1 MRKSLVSCLIFW
13 LMIPGLLKAQDAAE
27 VFWLR
32 TDALFAKIEIKD
44 KDKKLLFS
52 GPEFV
57 SQTKARWKQIPA
69 LAGKEKNTDAI
80 IEKMLGRRLK
90 PYEHVAP
97 FLRTLLNFASK
108 NGEEGR
114 VDDFLQSVS
123 YLLDQAGSPRIN
135 EYFSIVDGIL
145 SDSIISSYKS
155 VTWKVSRPSFEIRNH
170 PAPEFIFNTTDLRC
184 INGNSVRTL
193 RETSGRLEPF
203 TRAWQGQKGSLD
215 WVVAG
220 KRNDSIR
227 IELRH
232 YQLYLQGTDFVA
244 DSARLIHIKFFPE
257 GVEGRFEDNF
267 RQGGR
272 PGLPRFETYKK
283 NLKIPGISQ
292 RVEYKGGLLLEGKE
306 ITGIGSPGW
315 PAVVTLRAPDGKSVS
330 LRAQR
335 FFFTYPNISA
345 KDAFASIHYG
355 NDSIYHPAI
364 SCVFDEKNQILS
376 LYQGNSV
383 LAEMPF
389 YSSFHKAELQTN
401 TLLWPVTDTLMVFR
415 KGTGLVRENDAM
427 FISEDYFRGDDY
439 SKVQS
444 IDPVNPLKA
453 LYDFSRSFRK
463 PKFNLREYAASLNQ
477 NPDQVRAQMLRLA
490 ALGFLIYEFDTET
503 IILKDKLF
511 HWVDSNNGKKD
522 YDNLFI
528 FSEKADTN
536 GLLNL
541 RNLDLLIFN
550 VKGVLLSDSQKV
562 YITPYNQR
570 LTLKENRNISY
581 SGRAKAGFFD
591 FYSVNRNLFVY
602 NDFQLSLPEI
612 DSIQFQAIDPAK
624 SKQNKPSL
632 VRIESQIEKASGVL
646 QIDHPSNK
654 SGRKNLKIPYPIFK
668 SLKPSYVFYDRK
680 GRFKK
685 KYNRA
690 GFYYQLDPFT
700 LTSLDYFI
708 TDSLNLKGTFY
719 SDQIFQPLRK
729 PLSIRPD
736 YSLGL
741 DVYTPRSG
749 ENIFLREGKGKGRF
763 AGRLDLS
770 HQGFRG
776 DGWFEYLTSI
786 SLTDT
791 LNRADTT
798 DFLFFPDQA
807 LGQVLAF
814 NLPEARKPVE
824 YPQVSGRRIREDW
837 RPYADLM
844 ILKSQKYPF
853 DMYKG
858 IMRFE
863 GNLILK
869 PDGMDGQGDASF
881 DQARLSSLAYT
892 FGATVMKADSA
903 NFTLRTP
910 DDKNIALKA
919 VNYDTEVDFE
929 ASKATFLA
937 QKQARVDFPA
947 FDFTSNHSRF
957 DWDIKKRTLAL
968 SSPGFEA
975 DRDEMFRLPLP
986 ELINRYEANTLHGPY
1001 FLATRPALD
1010 SLHFM
1015 AFSADYDL
1023 KTNILTAKEVP
1034 FLHAADALFLL
1045 PNRSIT
1051 LQPEFKPISI
1061 ENGRMVTKNQDIIF
1075 SFEQT
1080 NGKIFT
1086 GKKFK
1091 LSGALHFNGGKK
1103 ADDLIFF
1110 NNIEN
1115 SASGTYTVASAQIAD
1130 TSSFQ
1135 FNPWFDFYGETR
1147 FDSRRAYLRFNGFY
1161 QLTGETCA
1169 GKPYP
1174 PIQTDTLQQAG
1185 QIALPFAPLLF
1196 GGGGKNIVSGLW
1208 MSRQGGSFYGRFLG
1222 SPRDQRDEA
1231 VFSTRG
1237 IIRYNETQ
1245 NRYEAG
1251 SLNVLSKPGTQ
1262 GNFLSFNP
1270 SSCALEMKGRFNF
1283 RPLFAPE
1290 VNIQTT
1296 GSAWYFLKNDSLSSQ
1311 LLLALNF
1318 PFTDKAWKA
1327 METDLLA
1334 YDNPRISIENGRY
1347 RNQLIDLVGEN
1358 NYEILV
1364 TDLENPK
1371 SRAKEVLNAK
1381 LVLSDINFTWD
1392 SVNQVFNS
1400 SGYLTLLYL
1409 DGVFIGR
1416 VMKGYVQLSK
1426 KANAREDQLR
1436 ILLRPDDDYYYFF
1449 DLGRGNVLRIYSSS
1463 KEFTD
1468 QVVAAKDEFNSQME
1482 KANTDKRWPPFR
1494 LAPVTRAEAI
1504 TFRAE
1509 MEKINLY
1516 RKY

>member
-1 MRKSLVSCLIFW
+1 MRKSLVSYLILW
-13 LMIPGLLKAQDAAE
+13 LVIPGIVNAQDAAE
-27 VFWLR
+27 IFWLR
-32 TDALFAKIEIKD
+32 TDALFAKIEIRD
-44 KDKKLLFS
+44 KDKKVVFS

-57 SQTKARWKQIPA
+57 GQTKARWKQIPA
-69 LAGKEKNTDAI
+69 LAGKEKNTDAL

-97 FLRTLLNFASK
+97 FLRTLLNYASK

-114 VDDFLQSVS
+114 VDAFLQSVS
-123 YLLDQAGSPRIN
+123 YLLDQPGTPRVN
-135 EYFSIVDGIL
+135 EYFSIIDGIL
-145 SDSIISSYKS
+145 SDSVLSVYKS
-155 VTWKVSRPSFEIRNH
+155 VTWMVSQPSFEIRNN
-170 PAPEFIFNTTDLRC
+170 PGPEFLFSTTDLQC
-184 INGNSVRTL
+184 IVGNSRRTIH
-193 RETSGRLEPF
+193 ETSGRLDPF
-203 TRAWQGQKGSLD
+203 TRAWKGQNGRVD
-215 WVVAG
+215 WMVAG
-220 KRNDSIR
+220 KRNDSIH
-227 IELRH
+227 IELTR

-257 GVEGRFEDNF
+257 GVEGRYEDNF

-292 RVEYKGGLLLEGKE
+292 RVEYQGGLLLEGKE
-306 ITGIGSPGW
+306 ITGVGSPGS
-315 PAVVTLRAPDGKSVS
+315 PALITLRAPDGKSVS

-335 FFFTYPNISA
+335 FFFKYPNISA

-355 NDSIYHPAI
+355 SDSIYHPAI
-364 SCVFDEKNQILS
+364 SCVFDEKNLTLS

-401 TLLWPVTDTLMVFR
+401 TLLWPVADTLMVFK

-439 SKVQS
+439 SKVQG
-444 IDPVNPLKA
+444 IDPINPLKA
-453 LYDFSRSFRK
+453 LYDFSKSLRK
-463 PKFNLREYAASLNQ
+463 QRFTLREFAATRNQ
-477 NPDQVRAQMLRLA
+477 DAEQVRAQILRLA
-490 ALGFLIYEFDTET
+490 ALGFLIYDFDTET
-503 IILKDKLF
+503 ILLKDKLF
-511 HWVDSNNGKKD
+511 HWVDSFNGKKD

-541 RNLDLLIFN
+541 RNLDLLVFN
-550 VKGVLLSDSQKV
+550 VKGVVLSDSQKV

-570 LTLKENRNISY
+570 LILKENRNISY

-591 FYSVNRNLFVY
+591 FYSVNRNLFIY
-602 NDFQLSLPEI
+602 KDFQLSLPEI

-632 VRIESQIEKASGVL
+632 VRIESQIEKASGTL

-654 SGRKNLKIPYPIFK
+654 SGRKNLKIPYPVFK
-668 SLKPSYVFYDRK
+668 SLKPSFVFYDRK
-680 GRFKK
+680 GRYRK
-685 KYNRA
+685 KYNRT
-690 GFYYQLDPFT
+690 GFYYQLEPFT
-700 LTSLDYFI
+700 LFNLDYFMI
-708 TDSLNLKGTFY
+708 DSLNLKGIFY
-719 SDQIFQPLRK
+719 SDKIFQPLRK

-741 DVYTPRSG
+741 DVYTPKSG
-749 ENIFLREGKGKGRF
+749 ENIFLRDGKGKGRF
-763 AGRLDLS
+763 TGRLDLS

-776 DGWFEYLTSI
+776 DGRIEYLTSI
-786 SLTDT
+786 SFTDT

-814 NLPEARKPVE
+814 SLPETRKPVE
-824 YPQVSGRRIREDW
+824 YPQVSGRHIREDW

-844 ILKSQKYPF
+844 VLKAQKYPF

-869 PDGMDGQGDASF
+869 PDGLDGQGDASF
-881 DQARLSSLAYT
+881 DKARLSSLSYS
-892 FGATVMKADSA
+892 FGASTLKADSA
-903 NFTLRTP
+903 SFTLRTP

-929 ASKATFLA
+929 GSRAIFLA
-937 QKQARVDFPA
+937 QKQARVDYPA
-947 FDFTSNHSRF
+947 FEFTSNHSRF
-957 DWDIKKRTLAL
+957 DWDIKKRTLTL
-968 SSPGFEA
+968 SSPGFDA
-975 DRDEMFRLPLP
+975 DKNEIFQLSLT
-986 ELINRYEANTLHGPY
+986 ELINRYEANTLRGPY

-1015 AFSADYDL
+1015 AFSADYDMN
-1023 KTNILTAKEVP
+1023 TNILTAKEVP

-1061 ENGRMVTKNQDIIF
+1061 ENGRMVTKNHGNIF
-1075 SFEQT
+1075 SFEKT
-1080 NGKIFT
+1080 HGKIFT

-1091 LSGALHFNGGKK
+1091 MSGDLHFNGGKK

-1110 NNIEN
+1110 KTIEN
-1115 SASGTYTVASAQIAD
+1115 SASGNYTIASAQIAD
-1130 TSSFQ
+1130 TSAFQ
-1135 FNPWFDFYGETR
+1135 LNPWFDFYGEAQL
-1147 FDSRRAYLRFNGFY
+1147 DSRQASVRFNGY
-1161 QLTGETCA
+1161 YRLTGETCA
-1169 GKPYP
+1169 GKSYP
-1174 PIQTDTLQQAG
+1174 PIQTDTFQLSG

-1196 GGGGKNIVSGLW
+1196 GGGGKNIITGLW
-1208 MSRQGGSFYGRFLG
+1208 MNRQRGSFYGRFYG
-1222 SPRDQRDEA
+1222 TPRDPRDDA
-1231 VFSTRG
+1231 VFGTRG

-1251 SLNVLSKPGTQ
+1251 PLTVVNNPGTQ

-1270 SSCALEMKGRFNF
+1270 QSCALEMKGRFSF
-1283 RPLFAPE
+1283 KPLFAPDIR
-1290 VNIQTT
+1290 IQTT
-1296 GSAWYFLKNDSLSSQ
+1296 GSARYFLTKDSLSSQ

-1334 YDNPRISIENGRY
+1334 YDNPRVNIENGKY
-1347 RNQLIDLVGEN
+1347 RTQLIDLVGDK
-1358 NYEILV
+1358 NYDILV

-1381 LVLSDINFTWD
+1381 LILSDINFSWD

-1449 DLGRGNVLRIYSSS
+1449 DFGRGNVLRVYSSS

-1468 QVVAAKDEFNSQME
+1468 QVVAAKEEFNSQME

-1509 MEKINLY
+1509 MEKVNLY
-1516 RKY
+1516 K

>member
-1 MRKSLVSCLIFW
+1 MKNSLVSYLVF
-13 LMIPGLLKAQDAAE
+13 LLVMPGMLKAQDAAE

-32 TDALFAKIEIKD
+32 TDALFAKVEIRD
-44 KDKKLLFS
+44 KDKKIVFS
-52 GPEFV
+52 GPDFV
-57 SQTKARWKQIPA
+57 SQTKARWKQIPS
-69 LAGKEKNTDAI
+69 LAGKEKNTDAV

-97 FLRTLLNFASK
+97 FLRTLLNYASK
-108 NGEEGR
+108 NNEEGR
-114 VDDFLQSVS
+114 VDAFLQSVNF
-123 YLLDQAGSPRIN
+123 LLDQAGTPRIN
-135 EYFSIVDGIL
+135 EYFSIIDGIL
-145 SDSIISSYKS
+145 ADSVLSSYKS
-155 VTWKVSRPSFEIRNH
+155 VIWKASRPDFQIRNH
-170 PAPEFIFNTTDLRC
+170 PAPEFIFNSIDLRC

-193 RETSGRLEPF
+193 AETSGRLEPF
-203 TRAWQGQKGSLD
+203 TRAWKGQNGKMD

-227 IELRH
+227 IELKR

-244 DSARLIHIKFFPE
+244 DSARLFHLKLFPE
-257 GVEGRFEDNF
+257 GVEGRIEDNF

-283 NLKIPGISQ
+283 NLKIPGISE
-292 RVEYKGGLLLEGKE
+292 RIEYQGGLLLERKE
-306 ITGIGSPGW
+306 ITGMGSPGL
-315 PAVVTLRAPDGKSVS
+315 PATISLRAPNGKSVR

-335 FFFTYPNISA
+335 FFFKYPFISA
-345 KDAFASIHYG
+345 RDAFASIHYG

-364 SCVFDEKNQILS
+364 SCVFEEKNQTLS

-389 YSSFHKAELQTN
+389 FSSFHRAELQAN
-401 TLLWPVTDTLMVFR
+401 TLQWSISDSLMVFK

-439 SKVQS
+439 AKVQG
-444 IDPVNPLKA
+444 IDPVNPLKT
-453 LYDFSRSFRK
+453 LYDVSKTLRK
-463 PKFNLREYAASLNQ
+463 QKFKLQEYAANRNQ
-477 NPDQVRAQMLRLA
+477 NPDQVRAQILRLA
-490 ALGFLIYEFDTET
+490 ALGFLIYDFDTET
-503 IILKDKLF
+503 ITLKDKLF

-550 VKGVLLSDSQKV
+550 VKGVVLSDSQKV

-581 SGRAKAGFFD
+581 SGKAKAGYFD

-602 NDFQLSLPEI
+602 KDFQLSLPEI
-612 DSIQFQAIDPAK
+612 DSIQFQAIDPTQ

-632 VRIESQIEKASGVL
+632 VSIESQIEKAAGTL

-654 SGRKNLKIPYPIFK
+654 SGRKNLKLLYPVFK

-685 KYNRA
+685 KYNRS

-700 LTSLDYFI
+700 LSNLDYFI
-708 TDSLNLKGTFY
+708 IDSLNLKGTFY

-741 DVYTPRSG
+741 DVYTPKSG

-763 AGRLDLS
+763 TGRLDLS
-770 HQGFRG
+770 HRGFRG
-776 DGWFEYLTSI
+776 DGKLEYLTGI
-786 SLTDT
+786 SVTDT

-798 DFLFFPDQA
+798 DFLFFPDQV

-844 ILKSQKYPF
+844 VLKSQKYPF

-869 PDGMDGQGDASF
+869 PDGLDGQGDASF
-881 DQARLSSLAYT
+881 DRARLSSLAYS
-892 FGATVMKADSA
+892 FGTNLMKADSA
-903 NFTLRTP
+903 HFTLRTP
-910 DDKNIALKA
+910 DDKSIALQA
-919 VNYDTEVDFE
+919 TNYDAEVDFD

-937 QKQARVDFPA
+937 QKQARVDYPA
-947 FDFTSNHSRF
+947 FEFTSNHSRF
-957 DWDIKKRTLAL
+957 DWNIKKRTLAL

-986 ELINRYEANTLHGPY
+986 ELINRYEVNALRGPY

-1015 AFSADYDL
+1015 AFSASYDMN
-1023 KTNILTAKEVP
+1023 TNTLTALEVP

-1045 PNRSIT
+1045 PDRSIT
-1051 LQPEFKPISI
+1051 LQPEFKPISV

-1075 SFEQT
+1075 SFENT

-1091 LSGALHFNGGKK
+1091 MSGTLHFNESKK
-1103 ADDLIFF
+1103 ADDLIYF
-1110 NNIEN
+1110 NTIEN
-1115 SASGTYTVASAQIAD
+1115 SNTGNYTIGTAQIAD
-1130 TSSFQ
+1130 TSAFQ
-1135 FNPWFDFYGETR
+1135 LNPWFDFYGEAHL
-1147 FDSRRAYLRFNGFY
+1147 DSRQAALRFNGY
-1161 QLTGETCA
+1161 YRLTGETCA

-1174 PIQTDTLQQAG
+1174 PIQTDTGQQAG

-1196 GGGGKNIVSGLW
+1196 GGGGRNIVSGLW
-1208 MSRQGGSFYGRFLG
+1208 MSRQGGTFYGRFFG
-1222 SPRDQRDEA
+1222 TPRDPRDEP
-1231 VFSTRG
+1231 VFASRG
-1237 IIRYNETQ
+1237 IIRYNETH

-1251 SLNVLSKPGTQ
+1251 PWAVVNHPGTQ
-1262 GNFLSFNP
+1262 GNFLAFNTE
-1270 SSCALEMKGRFNF
+1270 SCALEMKGRFHF
-1283 RPLFAPE
+1283 KPLFAPE
-1290 VNIQTT
+1290 VKIQTT
-1296 GSAWYFLKNDSLSSQ
+1296 GTARYFLKNDSLSSQ

-1318 PFTDKAWKA
+1318 PFVDKAWKA

-1334 YDNPRISIENGRY
+1334 YDNPRVNIENEKY
-1347 RNQLIDLVGEN
+1347 RQQLIELVGGK
-1358 NYEILV
+1358 NYDILI

-1371 SRAKEVLNAK
+1371 SRAREVLDAK

-1400 SGYLTLLYL
+1400 SGNLTLLYL
-1409 DGVFIGR
+1409 DGVFVGR

-1449 DLGRGNVLRIYSSS
+1449 DFGRGNVLRVYSSS

-1468 QVVAAKDEFNSQME
+1468 LVVTGKDEFNNQME
-1482 KANTDKRWPPFR
+1482 KAHADKRWQPFR

-1509 MEKINLY
+1509 MEKVNLY
-1516 RKY
+1516 K